1 MSGNTHMVED
11 IRDVRSDIEDLAEKD
26 TPDMPDGKE
35 KQLNW
40 IMEQR

>member
-1 MSGNTHMVED
+1 MVEYT
-11 IRDVRSDIEDLAEKD
+11 RDVRSDIEDSVEKD
-26 TPDMPDGKE
+26 IPDIHGGKE